1 MRRAAISCDLMATAD
16 LQGFSGVFNA
26 FWSRLDRVRSSRFN
40 RCTAADEEGRL
51 IDDDDEVNEDAW
63 WRVTKWRHDPSR
75 DCRRRAIYVPCSSP
89 LQMEYNGSAFPFP
102 RSRTSRHFLFFAV
115 ISFLLLRNFF
125 FGSFQLGRIIRLKRY
140 RNGLYIIP
148 HRYNSSGWLDYVP
161 RWDALKIL
169 QDFAFIN

>member
-1 MRRAAISCDLMATAD
+1 MRRAAILCDLMATED

-102 RSRTSRHFLFFAV
+102 RSRTSRHFLFFAI

-125 FGSFQLGRIIRLKRY
+125 FGSFQLGRIIRLERY
-140 RNGLYIIP
+140 INALYIIP
-148 HRYNSSGWLDYVP
+148 HRYNSSGWLDYEP

-169 QDFAFIN
+169 QAFAFIN